1 VTRSTT
7 TTPQPAAGAGS
18 GGAFCRIRLA
28 APGTQVDL
36 AVPSAVP
43 LARVLPTLLR
53 HAGQDE
59 SGAGWALSRADG
71 ARLDPSAS
79 LTAAGVREGA
89 LLVLHPASEWT
100 PPPVYDDVVEV
111 VARNAVPR
119 PWSTGEVRIA
129 CGVLVSVTLL
139 GALAAL
145 AATRG
150 TVPGALAGAAA
161 GLLLCVGWALSRAA
175 GDIPAG
181 TLAAALAA
189 PCAALSAAE
198 LLGGDWGRGH
208 LLLASAAVV
217 LVAAIGPAA
226 VGGGDGVFAAEGV
239 VGLAGALGGLVA
251 MLGDAS
257 PAQAAAVVAPLM
269 LAATTML
276 PVLALRTARL
286 PRSPL
291 PRSAEDLAVV
301 PGQLDL
307 RRTTAQVGQARRLLS
322 GLLAGT
328 QASTTAGALVLAADG
343 LGWSRLL
350 AGVLAV
356 LGLLRGRLFRERAQV
371 ATAAVAAIVTL
382 VAGTAIMVVRYGGDD
397 ARLLGVIAPVLVG
410 IALFAAVVGGLT
422 GRRPPTPRIARLMD
436 VLETMLMLAVVPLAL
451 AVWDVYHAL
460 LNLRA

>member
-1 VTRSTT
+1 LTRSTT
-7 TTPQPAAGAGS
+7 TTPQPTT

-59 SGAGWALSRADG
+59 SGAGWALSRDDG

-79 LTAAGVREGA
+79 LAAAGVREGA

-111 VARNAVPR
+111 VSRSAVPR
-119 PWSTGEVRIA
+119 PWSIGEARVA
-129 CGVLVSVTLL
+129 CGVLVTVCVL
-139 GALAAL
+139 GALGAL

-161 GLLLCVGWALSRAA
+161 GLLVCVGWALARAA

-181 TLAAALAA
+181 TLAATLAA

-198 LLGGDWGRGH
+198 LLGGSWGRGH

-217 LVAAIGPAA
+217 LVAAVGPAA
-226 VGGGDGVFAAEGV
+226 VGGGDGAFAALGV
-239 VGLAGALGGLVA
+239 IGLAGALGALVA
-251 MLGDAS
+251 MLGDAR
-257 PAQAAAVVAPLM
+257 PAQAAAVVAPLT

-286 PRSPL
+286 PRTPL
-291 PRSAEDLAVV
+291 PRSAEDLAMV

-307 RRTTAQVGQARRLLS
+307 GRTTAQVGQARRLLS
-322 GLLAGT
+322 GLLAGC

-343 LGWSRLL
+343 LSWSRLL
-350 AGVLAV
+350 AAVLGV

-382 VAGTAIMVVRYGGDD
+382 VVGTVIMVLRYAGDD
-397 ARLLGVIAPVLVG
+397 DRLLGVIAPVLVG
-410 IALFAAVVGGLT
+410 VALLAAVVGGLT
-422 GRRPPTPRIARLMD
+422 GRRAATPRLTRGLD
-436 VLETMLMLAVVPLAL
+436 VLETLLMLSVVPLAL

-460 LNLRA
+460 LDLRA

>member
-1 VTRSTT
+1 MTRSTT
-7 TTPQPAAGAGS
+7 TTVQPVPG
-18 GGAFCRIRLA
+18 GGAFCRIRLV

-59 SGAGWALSRADG
+59 SGTGWALSRDDG
-71 ARLDPSAS
+71 ARLDPSVS

-111 VARNAVPR
+111 VARGAVPR
-119 PWSTGEVRIA
+119 PWSTGEARIA
-129 CGVLVSVTLL
+129 CGVLVAVCLL

-145 AATRG
+145 AVTRG
-150 TVPGALAGAAA
+150 TVPGVLAGGTA
-161 GLLLCVGWALSRAA
+161 GLLVCVGWALSRAA

-198 LLGGDWGRGH
+198 LLGGSWGRGH

-217 LVAAIGPAA
+217 LVAAVGPAA
-226 VGGGDGVFAAEGV
+226 VGGGDGVFAALGV
-239 VGLAGALGGLVA
+239 VGLAGALGALVA
-251 MLGDAS
+251 ILGDAR
-257 PAQAAAVVAPLM
+257 PAQAAAVVAPLT

-307 RRTTAQVGQARRLLS
+307 SRTTAQVGQARRLLS
-322 GLLAGT
+322 GLLAGC
-328 QASTTAGALVLAADG
+328 QASTTAGALVLAADS
-343 LGWSRLL
+343 LAWSRVL
-350 AGVLAV
+350 AAVLAV

-371 ATAAVAAIVTL
+371 ATAAVAAVLTL
-382 VAGTAIMVVRYGGDD
+382 VVGTAIMVVRYAGDD
-397 ARLLGVIAPVLVG
+397 DRLIGVIAPVLVG
-410 IALFAAVVGGLT
+410 IALLAGVVGGVT
-422 GRRPPTPRIARLMD
+422 GRRAATPRVTRGLD
-436 VLETMLMLAVVPLAL
+436 VLETFLMLAIVPVAL
-451 AVWDVYHAL
+451 AVWDVYQTL
-460 LNLRA
+460 LDLRA